1 MEHGSS
7 PMSEKFKERLNLYH
21 SAISLEQKG
30 RVCVA
35 PQIMYLP
42 VFLYGQTTV
51 RAAME
56 DYRNLIPSWLR
67 YHEEFQP
74 DLYWAPGP
82 LMPLRPMETLGCRY
96 VRWPGK
102 HLGDNEPF
110 QILDDEFMSEDEYVE
125 YAEDP
130 TGFMIRKILPRHY
143 EALDGLKMVD
153 LSNAISTG
161 AFFDMIPFS
170 LPPVRAAMDA
180 MSKAGEQTLEYARA
194 LGEMGGMFASKGWPS
209 ALDQVA
215 NVPFDVFN
223 DLFRGLINTSMD
235 MLTCPDELLMA
246 IDATTKIQVRRIK
259 EQMKAN
265 PHNKNVYFFLHNG
278 TDLFMSPEQF
288 ETFYWPGLKA
298 CINAI
303 LEMGGTPCVF
313 TEGKMDQ
320 KLDFLADVPKGKV
333 LYHLVD
339 TDLKLA
345 KQKLGGTACI
355 SGCVDGV
362 LLKHGTPE
370 QVERH
375 VREVLDVAMVDG
387 GYMLDTTIP
396 LDVAKPENLHTLF
409 NTVHKHGVY

>member
-1 MEHGSS
+1 MEV
-7 PMSEKFKERLNLYH
+7 PELEKLYAERSRLYEN
-21 SAISLEQKG
+21 AISLTQEG

-42 VFLYGQTTV
+42 IFLYSQTTV

-82 LMPLRPMETLGCRY
+82 LMPLKPMETLGCRY

-110 QILDDEFMSEDEYVE
+110 QVLDQEFMSADEYVE

-130 TGFMIRKILPRHY
+130 TGFMLRKILPRHY

-161 AFFDMIPFS
+161 AFFSMIPLSF
-170 LPPVRAAMDA
+170 PPVRHALDA
-180 MSKAGEQTLEYARA
+180 MSKAGGETLEYAKA
-194 LGEMGGMFASKGWPS
+194 MGEMGGMFAAKGWPS
-209 ALDQVA
+209 ALDMVA

-223 DLFRGLINTSMD
+223 DLFRGLINTTMD
-235 MLTCPDELLMA
+235 MLECPDELLMA
-246 IDATTKIQVRRIK
+246 IEATTKIQVRSIK
-259 EQMKAN
+259 EQMRAN
-265 PHNKNVYFFLHNG
+265 PHNRYVYFFLHNG
-278 TDLFMSPEQF
+278 TDLFMSPKQF
-288 ETFYWPGLKA
+288 EEFYWPGLKA
-298 CINAI
+298 CINAVI
-303 LEMGGTPCVF
+303 EMDGVPCIY
-313 TEGKMDQ
+313 TEGKMEL
-320 KLDFLADVPKGKV
+320 KLDYLADVPKGKV

-345 KQKLGGTACI
+345 KQKLGGIACL
-355 SGCVDGV
+355 SGCVDGSV
-362 LLKHGTPE
+362 LKHGTPE
-370 QVERH
+370 QVERQ
-375 VREVLDVAMVDG
+375 VREVLDIAMVDG

-396 LDVAKPENLHTLF
+396 LDVVDPRNLHTLF
-409 NTVHKHGVY
+409 DTVHKYGNY